1 MNVSLTP
8 ELERLIQERVDSGMY
23 HSASEVVRE
32 ALRLLRDHDE
42 IRQLRLEQLRR
53 DIQVGLDQVEQ
64 GEYSVYTSN
73 ELPKLVDEIQAA
85 GREKLSRRRRD
96 IPG

>member
-53 DIQVGLDQVEQ
+53 DIQVGLDQVER
-64 GEYSVYTSN
+64 GEYSVYTSD
-73 ELPKLVDEIQAA
+73 ELPSLVDEIQAA

-96 IPG
+96 NSG